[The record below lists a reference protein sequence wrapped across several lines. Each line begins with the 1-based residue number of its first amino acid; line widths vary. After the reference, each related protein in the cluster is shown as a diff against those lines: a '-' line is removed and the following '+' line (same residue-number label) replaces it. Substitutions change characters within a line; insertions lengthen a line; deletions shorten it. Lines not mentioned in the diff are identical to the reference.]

1 MFRCTTL
8 TKRKYYKKYKGLNKM
23 KQLRN
28 KYRKV
33 VKCLSFVGLAIVLLS
48 CAVNAQR
55 SATAISTIRVT
66 LVSPSDDM
74 SVNKN
79 LLSHLTQID
88 NPESDENATLTPND
102 LFHQRLTNI
111 NNGEDI
117 AAMNLDSEPGT
128 HFIDMWMDQD
138 RNTQVILDDKGI
150 LYLRSFDPLGSPQF
164 EMTGDDTTL
173 TIVSVL
179 D

>member
-1 MFRCTTL
+1 
-8 TKRKYYKKYKGLNKM
+8 M

-28 KYRKV
+28 KYRKIV
-33 VKCLSFVGLAIVLLS
+33 RCLGFVGLAIVLLN

-55 SATAISTIRVT
+55 SATAVSTIRVT
-66 LVSPSDDM
+66 LVSPSNDM

-79 LLSHLTQID
+79 LLSHLTQIN

-102 LFHQRLTNI
+102 LPYQRLTNI

-117 AAMNLDSEPGT
+117 ASMNLDGKLGT
-128 HFIDMWMDQD
+128 RFIDMWMNQD
-138 RNTQVILDDKGI
+138 RNTQGILDEKGI
-150 LYLRSFDPLGSPQF
+150 LYLCLFDPLGSPQF